1 MSQFSEAGTADQEL
15 RERRARSF
23 GAAAASYD
31 AHRPDYPASG
41 VRWALEP
48 VAADKVRVLD
58 LAAGTGKLTG
68 VILTAGAR
76 VTAVEPDDGMRAV
89 LADRHPEVTAL
100 AGTAESIPL
109 QDDSVDAVLVGQA
122 LHWFDLPR
130 AFPEI
135 ARVLRPGGVLA
146 GFWNEPDMSVEWV
159 AGLEQVSRSNAS
171 FPSAKQSGE
180 LPGHPLFTPFETATF
195 PHSHRRTVETLTA
208 TIGTHSHTLVI
219 PPADRT
225 VLLDRISAYLRGRPE
240 TSDGSFEMP
249 LRTLVIRATV
259 VPPV

>member
-1 MSQFSEAGTADQEL
+1 MSQFSNAGADQEL

-23 GAAAASYD
+23 GAEAATYD
-31 AHRPDYPASG
+31 EHRPDYPAAG

-48 VAADKVRVLD
+48 VAGDKVRVLD

-68 VILTAGAR
+68 VVLAAGAQ

-89 LADRHPEVTAL
+89 LAERFPEVTAL

-109 QDDSVDAVLVGQA
+109 PTDSVDAVLVGQA

-146 GFWNEPDMSVEWV
+146 AFWNEPDLSVEWV

-180 LPGHPLFTPFETATF
+180 LPSHPLFTPFETATF
-195 PHSHRRTVETLTA
+195 PHSHRRTVESLTA

-219 PPADRT
+219 PPDDRT
-225 VLLDRISAYLRGRPE
+225 VLLDHISTYLHSRPE
-240 TSDGSFEMP
+240 TADGPFEMP
-249 LRTLVIRATV
+249 LRTMVIRAV
-259 VPPV
+259 VTPLP